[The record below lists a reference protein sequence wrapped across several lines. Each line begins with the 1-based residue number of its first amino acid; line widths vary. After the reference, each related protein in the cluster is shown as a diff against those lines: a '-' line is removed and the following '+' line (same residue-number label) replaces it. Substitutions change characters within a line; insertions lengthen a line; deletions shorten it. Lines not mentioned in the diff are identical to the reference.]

1 MCPGRAGP
9 PWTGRPAPPQR
20 LAQALSREMRGTRD
34 DGGSCPNKGTPPGSV
49 TSNSIAARGATA
61 SRGQLY
67 EQHVLPARAAARG
80 RVLATPTPAPQ
91 LGSLCLRG
99 SVPPSAFL
107 DLTALR
113 NRLGAVAANRRETER
128 GFIEA
133 VLPRALRH
141 DSSTVVNVRS
151 TCVGTTT
158 PWRTSRGLRI
168 GRGEPLTKD

>member
-1 MCPGRAGP
+1 MSSIFYRRAL
-9 PWTGRPAPPQR
+9 R
-20 LAQALSREMRGTRD
+20 
-34 DGGSCPNKGTPPGSV
+34 
-49 TSNSIAARGATA
+49 
-61 SRGQLY
+61 
-67 EQHVLPARAAARG
+67 RG

-91 LGSLCLRG
+91 LGSLCLRD

-107 DLTALR
+107 DLTAIR

-128 GFIEA
+128 EFIEA

-141 DSSTVVNVRS
+141 DSSTVMNVRS
-151 TCVGTTT
+151 TSVGTTT